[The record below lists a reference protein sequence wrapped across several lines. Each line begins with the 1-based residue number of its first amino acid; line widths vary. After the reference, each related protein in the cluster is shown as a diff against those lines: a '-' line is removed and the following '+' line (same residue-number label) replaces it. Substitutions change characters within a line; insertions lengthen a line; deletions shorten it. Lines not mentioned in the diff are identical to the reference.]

1 MVEEGKEGRQ
11 GKNKEVMGI
20 NMEKREGKGEEC
32 KGEKANNKGQREAHE
47 EE

>member
-11 GKNKEVMGI
+11 GKNKGVMGI

-32 KGEKANNKGQREAHE
+32 KGEKANKGQREAHE
-47 EE
+47 KE